1 MRNFKYKQYIFISL
15 FSIFILSL
23 VISHN
28 KLSELYKIQK
38 IESYVS
44 KIKKD
49 YNKEDEII
57 DRLEILEQDSNP
69 NVSKKAMETIEMV
82 EKLIEDND
90 SYEYAI
96 SKIDEGV
103 KNSTTKN
110 NLLSVLNSI
119 NENSEHYT
127 QAQKLITDLSILDV
141 NNSSSENE
149 NNNMLVAIE
158 YYTKHSTAGMQK
170 LDIRVKNTSGKDI
183 EYLALDI
190 LEIDSDGNVVN
201 SDWTNTSAL
210 ILDGATISLD
220 IYFDYQRSESSL
232 EFKIKDVRYK

>member
-1 MRNFKYKQYIFISL
+1 MLSVLILLLLINHNRLLEFYK
-15 FSIFILSL
+15 
-23 VISHN
+23 V
-28 KLSELYKIQK
+28 QK
-38 IESYVS
+38 IESYIS

-57 DRLEILEQDSNP
+57 NRLEILEQDSNS
-69 NVSKKAMETIEMV
+69 NVSRKAIETIEIV

-96 SKIDEGV
+96 SKIGEGV
-103 KNSTTKN
+103 KNNTTRN

-119 NENSEHYT
+119 NENSEHYA
-127 QAQKLITDLSILDV
+127 QAQKLITDLSIADIDSDS
-141 NNSSSENE
+141 NDEDE
-149 NNNMLVAIE
+149 NNNMLVTIE
-158 YYTKHSTAGMQK
+158 YYTKHSTAGSQK
-170 LDIRVKNTSGKDI
+170 LDIRLKNTSGKDI

-210 ILDGATISLD
+210 ILDNASISLD
-220 IYFDYQRSESSL
+220 TYFDYQRSESDL
-232 EFKIKDVRYK
+232 EFKIKDIRYK